1 MRLKINAKYP
11 LMKIC
16 DSLINI
22 NLYYFNIVLLVIFF
36 TTEDKL
42 NTQFKFVNNYRQNKH

>member
-42 NTQFKFVNNYRQNKH
+42 NTQFKFVKNFWQNKH